1 MRALQQVA
9 AISKS
14 WLWPQAIVSIKALPS
29 HSIAFHFT
37 LFLVI
42 LCFLSLSLNLFY
54 FILFFK
60 RSVCLICLSVF
71 VSQYCTLFSISR
83 TNTWDAEKHCWL
95 VKVYTKKCE
104 AGHIILADSQWEA
117 HTSTYVLIYW
127 SDIGIALSAVSLG
140 KAPHCHWCAYLLLTH
155 QLILLWDTHIAH

>member
-1 MRALQQVA
+1 MIMTTGHSLH
-9 AISKS
+9 KS
-14 WLWPQAIVSIKALPS
+14 LAKSQHCFS
-29 HSIAFHFT
+29 FHFISCHSVLLVTVT
-37 LFLVI
+37 LF
-42 LCFLSLSLNLFY
+42 
-54 FILFFK
+54 FIFK

-140 KAPHCHWCAYLLLTH
+140 KAPRCHWCAYLLLTH